1 MITKHS
7 IALENCESLI
17 ASIRH
22 CYMSNVIGCAGN
34 LNGKGAGGHSCASKS
49 DNGKDIGNHVERC
62 PTLNCELKS
71 RVVFAD
77 TLSFE
82 RRGEAEL

>member
-7 IALENCESLI
+7 IALEDRESLI

-34 LNGKGAGGHSCASKS
+34 LNGKGASGHSCASKS
-49 DNGKDIGNHVERC
+49 EDGKDIRNHVERW
-62 PTLNCELKS
+62 PNLNCGFKS

-77 TLSFE
+77 TRSFE
-82 RRGEAEL
+82 STG